1 MRQVW
6 LYLVAPPGSVF
17 ILCYP
22 AHPIWNF
29 VKLYVHNNLDLI
41 SKTQMGR
48 YRPPQPVGSKYITA
62 EGHKR
67 LTEEHD
73 YLWKKK
79 RPEVTRILSAAA
91 AEGDRSE
98 NAEYIYRKKELR
110 EIDARVR
117 FLRKRLDDMIIVD
130 RIPKNR
136 GKIYFGAWV
145 TVEDNEGTEKTY
157 RVVGPDEFDPKLG
170 YISMDSPMGKA
181 LLGKSLDDEI
191 SITVDSKGGP
201 LNSSYIINE
210 IRYTEDT
217 D

>member
-1 MRQVW
+1 
-6 LYLVAPPGSVF
+6 
-17 ILCYP
+17 
-22 AHPIWNF
+22 
-29 VKLYVHNNLDLI
+29 
-41 SKTQMGR
+41 MGR

-67 LTEEHD
+67 LSDEHD

-117 FLRKRLDDMIIVD
+117 FLRKRLEDMVIVD
-130 RIPKNR
+130 RTPADTNKV
-136 GKIYFGAWV
+136 YFGAWV
-145 TVEDNEGTEKTY
+145 TIEDESGTEKIY
-157 RVVGPDEFDPKLG
+157 RVVGPDEFDAKLG
-170 YISMDSPMGKA
+170 WISMDSPMGKA

-191 SITVDSKGGP
+191 KISIETKDGQQKSA
-201 LNSSYIINE
+201 YIIND
-210 IRYTEDT
+210 IRYKVDK

>member
-1 MRQVW
+1 
-6 LYLVAPPGSVF
+6 
-17 ILCYP
+17 
-22 AHPIWNF
+22 
-29 VKLYVHNNLDLI
+29 
-41 SKTQMGR
+41 MGR
-48 YRPPQPVGSKYITA
+48 YRPPQPVSSKYITA
-62 EGHKR
+62 EGHRR

-117 FLRKRLDDMIIVD
+117 FLRKRLENMVIV
-130 RIPKNR
+130 NR
-136 GKIYFGAWV
+136 APSNNDKVYFGAWV
-145 TVEDNEGTEKTY
+145 TIENEAGEEKTY

-181 LLGKSLDDEI
+181 LLGKALDDEI
-191 SITVDSKGGP
+191 KITVETKNG
-201 LNSSYIINE
+201 LVKKSYIIND
-210 IRYTEDT
+210 IRYNADKE
-217 D
+217 

>member
-1 MRQVW
+1 
-6 LYLVAPPGSVF
+6 
-17 ILCYP
+17 
-22 AHPIWNF
+22 
-29 VKLYVHNNLDLI
+29 
-41 SKTQMGR
+41 MGR

-62 EGHKR
+62 EGHNR
-67 LTEEHD
+67 LTDEHY

-117 FLRKRLDDMIIVD
+117 FLRKRLDDMVIVD
-130 RIPKNR
+130 RTPTDTN
-136 GKIYFGAWV
+136 KIYFGAWV
-145 TVEDNEGTEKTY
+145 TIEDDNGNEKTY
-157 RVVGPDEFDPKLG
+157 RVVGPDEFDAKLG
-170 YISMDSPMGKA
+170 WISMDSPMGKA

-191 SITVDSKGGP
+191 KIAVETKDGLQKSM
-201 LNSSYIINE
+201 YIINE
-210 IRYTEDT
+210 ISYKAGT

>member
-1 MRQVW
+1 
-6 LYLVAPPGSVF
+6 
-17 ILCYP
+17 
-22 AHPIWNF
+22 
-29 VKLYVHNNLDLI
+29 
-41 SKTQMGR
+41 MGR

-67 LTEEHD
+67 LTEELD

-117 FLRKRLDDMIIVD
+117 FLRKRLDNMVIVD
-130 RIPKNR
+130 RIPTDKD
-136 GKIYFGAWV
+136 KIYFGAWV
-145 TVEDNEGTEKTY
+145 TIEDNEGTEKTY
-157 RVVGPDEFDPKLG
+157 RIVGPDEFDPKLA

-191 SITVDSKGGP
+191 SITVDTKDGL

-210 IRYTEDT
+210 IRYIEDT